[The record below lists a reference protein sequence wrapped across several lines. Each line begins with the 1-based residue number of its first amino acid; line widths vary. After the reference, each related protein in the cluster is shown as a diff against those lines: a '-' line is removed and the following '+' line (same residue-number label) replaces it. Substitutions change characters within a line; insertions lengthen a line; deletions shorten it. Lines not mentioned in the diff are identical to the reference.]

1 MKPCKRIGRCIG
13 SLVAA
18 LIVAQAGRA
27 HAGCTIYVSDTDDA
41 EEPFWSAS
49 GGSDDRMLFREAVE
63 VGYGDAR
70 CYTSFEMARIEGGNF
85 VHDPIFCASTDN
97 SRNWRLSF
105 SNPGCGPNDGDT
117 IRFWDAIRGGTQITL
132 SYGFVRLD
140 PRDSIDGGAF
150 EAGARPNIA
159 LHGAPTCPV
168 LQSGAIVT
176 GFPVSISADYATGT
190 IGNLYVEGFC
200 GFGIWA
206 PRTNGLRVR
215 NIVFSSIS
223 GNAVGGGTALI
234 LGQLEGTSDE
244 NDKCVRGVQIGGTGS
259 GQQNYFFDIAG
270 HAISAWDTC
279 TGDLSDRNNKLF
291 NNYIGQCEA
300 LDTGP
305 GLEACPDGTPNQGIG
320 GSGIRIVDTND
331 TMVGGAGPGEA
342 NYIARAAMGVDI
354 YGNNAARNAVRGN
367 RIGVSRQ
374 GDFARGNGTGVRI
387 SGGADNNI
395 VGGTGAGEG
404 NTISS
409 NTSRG
414 VTIDG
419 AGTSGNRVSGNV
431 IGLTTARTQLRP
443 NGDGIG
449 ITGGA
454 DGAQLDH
461 NVIAG
466 NTFWGIYVNG
476 GSAHL
481 IDDNVIG
488 LRGGANDPND
498 NNPAANG
505 NGGVWINDVGGNT
518 VGPGNRIAGN
528 QGPGVLVAGEN
539 ADGNVIKGNVIGLD
553 NGNSA
558 VANSGPGVYI
568 LGGPDDSVVGGA
580 ALADGNIIGGNGGAG
595 IHVSGNTTD
604 ATTIR
609 YNFVGTDRS
618 GNVARANGV
627 EGVRL
632 DQGASHAVVR
642 QNLVSGN
649 VNDGIKLETGANGN
663 LVVLNQIGFSVGGAA
678 LPNGASGISL
688 LSAAHDNTIGDAS
701 SPFLINYIAGNT
713 GAGVFVADA
722 GTAHNI
728 VGENLIGVSGLP
740 NGTGIFVTA
749 GAVDT
754 QILGNVIE
762 GNSGNGVAIA
772 GSGTIGNPVV
782 DNLIRG
788 NGALGIDLGAN
799 GITLND
805 AGDGDGGPD
814 NQQNF
819 PSLDNV
825 IVGTNSAT
833 LTASLSSQPN
843 QTYLLTFYRSD
854 HCDPS
859 GYGEGQVR
867 LGSATLHTGANGV
880 GSISGLLYSVP
891 NSQTWQSW
899 GSAIATSPG
908 ADTSEFSRCVALSDK
923 IFGDGFDSP
932 ATSSILEADAQEEP
946 APADDA
952 SGLDGIQADIEMH
965 ADGSS
970 SISLRIANT
979 TGAKLPE
986 QVIGATVSGLA
997 VVDGLRASVGRC
1009 ALAGRLECR
1018 LPALAAGSEATIEF
1032 RLDPVQSTSTTLSV
1046 VREVQG
1052 ATVSRKRYSATAA
1065 DSPGSPDASNAA
1077 GQ

>member
-1 MKPCKRIGRCIG
+1 VKPCKRIGRCIG
-13 SLVAA
+13 LAAGA
-18 LIVAQAGRA
+18 LIAAQAGRA

-41 EEPFWSAS
+41 EGPFWSVS
-49 GGSDDRMLFREAVE
+49 GGSDDKMLFREAVDI
-63 VGYGDAR
+63 GYGVAR

-85 VHDPIFCASTDN
+85 VHDPVFCASTDN

-105 SNPGCGPNDGDT
+105 SNPGCGPDEDDT

-132 SYGFVRLD
+132 AHGFVRLD

-150 EAGARPNIA
+150 AAGARPNIA

-168 LQSGAIVT
+168 SQSGAIVT
-176 GFPVSISADYATGT
+176 GFPISISADDATGT
-190 IGNLYVEGFC
+190 IGNLYLDGFC

-206 PRTNGLRVR
+206 ARTNGLRVR
-215 NIVFSSIS
+215 NVVFSSIS
-223 GNAVGGGTALI
+223 GNAVGGGIALI
-234 LGQLEGTSDE
+234 LGQLEGTSDD
-244 NDKCVRGVQIGGTGS
+244 NDKCVRGVQIGGTGD
-259 GQQNYFFDIAG
+259 GEQNYFFDVAG
-270 HAISAWDTC
+270 HAISVWDTC
-279 TGDLSDRNNKLF
+279 TGDLTDRNNKLF

-305 GLEACPDGTPNQGIG
+305 GLEACADGTPNQGIG
-320 GSGIRIVDTND
+320 GSGIRIIDTND
-331 TMVGGAGPGEA
+331 THVGGAGAGEA
-342 NYIARAAMGVDI
+342 NYIARAATGVDI
-354 YGNNAARNAVRGN
+354 IGNNAVGNAVRGN

-387 SGGADNNI
+387 SGGADDNI

-409 NTSRG
+409 NTLRG

-419 AGTSGNRVSGNV
+419 TGTSGNRISGNV

-454 DGAQLDH
+454 NGAQLDH

-466 NTFWGIYVNG
+466 NTFWGIYANG
-476 GSAHL
+476 GGAHL
-481 IDDNVIG
+481 IDDNIIG
-488 LRGGANDPND
+488 LRGSANNANDNS
-498 NNPAANG
+498 PAANG
-505 NGGVWINDVGGNT
+505 SGGIWLNDVGGNT
-518 VGPGNRIAGN
+518 VGPANRIAGN
-528 QGPGVLVAGEN
+528 LGPGVLVAGEN
-539 ADGNVIKGNVIGLD
+539 ADGNVIRGNVIGLD
-553 NGNSA
+553 NGDTA
-558 VANSGPGVYI
+558 AANAGPGVYV
-568 LGGPDDSVVGGA
+568 LGGPDATMIGGGT
-580 ALADGNIIGGNGGAG
+580 LADGNTISGNGGAG
-595 IHVSGNTTD
+595 IHVSGNSTD

-609 YNFVGTDRS
+609 HNFIGTDRN

-632 DQGASHAVVR
+632 DQGASHAAIR
-642 QNLVSGN
+642 ENLVSGN

-663 LVVLNQIGFSVGGAA
+663 VVALNQIGFSVGGAA
-678 LPNGASGISL
+678 LPNGASGVSL
-688 LSAAHDNTIGDAS
+688 LSAAHDNTIGDAT
-701 SPFLINYIAGNT
+701 SPSLLNYIAGNV

-740 NGTGIFVTA
+740 NGTGVIVTA

-754 QILGNVIE
+754 QIVGNLIE
-762 GNSGNGVAIA
+762 GNVGSGVAIA
-772 GSGTIGNPVV
+772 GSGTTGNPVV
-782 DNLIRG
+782 DNVIRA
-788 NGALGIDLGAN
+788 NGALGIDLGAD
-799 GITLND
+799 GITPND

-833 LTASLSSQPN
+833 LSASLSSQPN

-854 HCDPS
+854 RCDPS

-867 LGSATLHTGANGV
+867 LGSTTLHTAANGDGSV
-880 GSISGLLYSVP
+880 GGLLYSVP
-891 NSQTWQSW
+891 NSQTRPSW
-899 GSAIATSPG
+899 GTAIATSPG

-923 IFGDGFDSP
+923 IFGDAFENL
-932 ATSSILEADAQEEP
+932 ATSAAVVAELQETAPFDDGPGAEP
-946 APADDA
+946 
-952 SGLDGIQADIEMH
+952 IQANLETH

-970 SISLRIANT
+970 SVSLRIANST
-979 TGAKLPE
+979 RALLPA
-986 QVIGATVSGLA
+986 QVIGATLSDLA
-997 VVDGLRASVGRC
+997 VVEGLHTSVGRC
-1009 ALAGRLECR
+1009 ALAGRIECR
-1018 LPALAAGSEATIEF
+1018 LPVLAAGAVAMIEF
-1032 RLDPVQSTSTTLSV
+1032 QLHPMQAMPATLSV
-1046 VREVQG
+1046 VSEVHG
-1052 ATVSRKRYSATAA
+1052 IAVSRRRFSV
-1065 DSPGSPDASNAA
+1065 PASSSR
-1077 GQ
+1077 